1 MIVAHKIRMYP
12 TKAQEILLKKSC
24 GCARFTYNWALNKW
38 NEEYKAGNKPSYLSL
53 KKQFNAIKKEH
64 YPFVTEVTKCA
75 SETAFVNLGRAFNN
89 FFHHLSKY
97 PQFKK
102 KGQNDSFGLN
112 NDQFHFIDDKHIK
125 LPKIGS
131 VKIAES
137 LRFTGKIMSATVSY
151 QGNKWFI
158 SIAVDCD
165 FKYYQK
171 TNKHIGIDL
180 GVKDLIITSDGYK
193 FDNLQHLKKSEK
205 KLKRLQRK
213 VSKAK
218 KGSNRRQKAKLKLSN
233 QHLKVSNQRKDYIHK
248 ITSYLVKQYDVICM
262 EDLNAKGML
271 KNHKLAKAISNVAF
285 GEIKRQLQYKCDLTG
300 KTLLCVDR
308 FFPSSK
314 TCCSCGC
321 IQEKMPLNIRE
332 WTCPDCGEH
341 HDRDFNAATN
351 IIRQALSNFKHGEK
365 LPLPKEP
372 MLVSN
377 VSSVRQVDSL
387 NREVNCILTRL

>member
-1 MIVAHKIRMYP
+1 M
-12 TKAQEILLKKSC
+12 
-24 GCARFTYNWALNKW
+24 
-38 NEEYKAGNKPSYLSL
+38 
-53 KKQFNAIKKEH
+53 
-64 YPFVTEVTKCA
+64 
-75 SETAFVNLGRAFNN
+75 
-89 FFHHLSKY
+89 
-97 PQFKK
+97 
-102 KGQNDSFGLN
+102 
-112 NDQFHFIDDKHIK
+112 
-125 LPKIGS
+125 
-131 VKIAES
+131 KIAEQ
-137 LRFTGKIMSATVSY
+137 LRFTGKIMSGTISY
-151 QGNKWFI
+151 HGNKWFI
-158 SIAVDCD
+158 SVAVDCD
-165 FKYYQK
+165 FKYYKK

-180 GVKDLIITSDGYK
+180 GVKNLIITSDGYK

-213 VSKAK
+213 FSKAK

-262 EDLNAKGML
+262 ENLNAKGML
-271 KNHKLAKAISNVAF
+271 KIHKLAKEISNVAF

-300 KTLLCVDR
+300 KTLLFIDR

-341 HDRDFNAATN
+341 HDRDFNATTN

-387 NREVNCILTRL
+387 NREVNCILTKL